1 MLRSSPGGLGGT
13 LKKPKG
19 QELGRGAE
27 TVGIPKAKQ
36 KNPAR
41 IDPSW
46 DNTFFPREGSR
57 KKLFPRGP

>member
-13 LKKPKG
+13 LKRPKG

-27 TVGIPKAKQ
+27 IVGIPKAKQ
-36 KNPAR
+36 QNPAG

-46 DNTFFPREGSR
+46 DRHLLP
-57 KKLFPRGP
+57 L